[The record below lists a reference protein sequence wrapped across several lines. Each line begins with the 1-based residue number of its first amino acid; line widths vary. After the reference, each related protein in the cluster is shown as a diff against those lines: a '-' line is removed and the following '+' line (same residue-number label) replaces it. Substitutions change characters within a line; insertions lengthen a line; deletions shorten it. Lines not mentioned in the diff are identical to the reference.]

1 MNESRPHFF
10 GMLAGLFLAVG
21 LVGAT
26 LLASTAWVKVKTSQY
41 ISVKGAAHKNIESD
55 LAIWRGSYVV
65 EAGTLLEAQQLLQ
78 SNRTLVG
85 QFINAAGTL
94 APTFLPVAI
103 EELKKTKKDAEGWS
117 QQLISGYRLTQ
128 SVQVETTNVELVAR
142 LDTTPLLEQ
151 GVVFTT
157 EPPQFIYTSVGEAKL
172 EMLAEA
178 AKDARARAEQI
189 ATQGG
194 REIAQ
199 LHDADQ
205 GVFQITPRHQSATS
219 WQGENDTSAREK
231 TITAVVTASF
241 LLK

>member
-1 MNESRPHFF
+1 MNESRPQFF
-10 GMLAGLFLAVG
+10 GMLAGLFLAAG
-21 LVGAT
+21 LVGSAMVAT
-26 LLASTAWVKVKTSQY
+26 AAWVKVKNSQY
-41 ISVKGAAHKNIESD
+41 ISVKGAARKNIESD

-65 EAGTLLEAQQLLQ
+65 EAETLLEAQQLIQ
-78 SNRTLVG
+78 SNRTLVS
-85 QFINAAGTL
+85 QFISAAGVS
-94 APTFLPVAI
+94 APTFLPVSI
-103 EELKKTKKDAEGWS
+103 EELKKTKKDPEGWS
-117 QQLISGYRLTQ
+117 QQRLSGYRLTQ
-128 SVQVETTNVELVAR
+128 GVRVESTNVDTVAR

-157 EPPQFIYTSVGEAKL
+157 EPPQFIYTSVAEAKL

-194 REIAQ
+194 RGIAQ

-205 GVFQITPRHQSATS
+205 GVFQITPRHESATS

-241 LLK
+241 QLK